1 MFTCLCKY
9 NLTKLTSVT
18 IKWHL
23 TSDTKYRGWIECV
36 LHNCSEYK
44 IFALNAAHS
53 RHSPTSEPRNPANEG
68 RVTRQA
74 RRSPKPTFLPRR
86 LTCNILSDSYWCLS
100 SSKPISFYAYQNGGS
115 GGDSAVNSS
124 CSLYLLFI
132 TYSFC
137 NNSFVCMCVAANL
150 WILI

>member
-1 MFTCLCKY
+1 MFTCLCK
-9 NLTKLTSVT
+9 LKFTKLTSVT

-23 TSDTKYRGWIECV
+23 TSDTKYRGWIEWF
-36 LHNCSEYK
+36 LPYSSEYQ
-44 IFALNAAHS
+44 IFALNTAHS

-100 SSKPISFYAYQNGGS
+100 SSKPISFYAYQNGGL
-115 GGDSAVNSS
+115 GRWLS
-124 CSLYLLFI
+124 CEQQLFSVHASLTLFAI
-132 TYSFC
+132 T
-137 NNSFVCMCVAANL
+137 NLFVCVLLHTCEY
-150 WILI
+150 